1 MLSTTIEK
9 GISIDLIDTPC
20 LLVDLDVVDKNLE
33 SLFQKFRYRKVN
45 VRPHLKTVKSPEFAK
60 LLVKAGAA
68 GVCTAKVSEA
78 EVMAA
83 AGIEDIL
90 ITTEIIGTAKVERL
104 TRLIAKYPQIKVV
117 IDSQTGIEAMQQAA
131 TDANIKLNV
140 LIELNV
146 GQNRAGAEPGEPALK
161 LADTIAKQPNL
172 HLLGVQGYEGHL
184 QLLTDEGER
193 KRLCADAMEKLL
205 GTVKLLRE
213 KGHPIEVITSG
224 GTGTA
229 EYCADAG
236 VNEVQAGSFVFMDG
250 AYRRAIG
257 ERYGHALTVIS
268 TVISKPAENR
278 CVIDAGFKS
287 LSTDSGNAE
296 LKVSPDI
303 SYRPAGDEHGILE
316 SASGSLP
323 FNIGDR
329 VELIPSHI
337 DTTVNLHDYY
347 YCHRGGKLEHVWKLS
362 ARGKVQ

>member
-1 MLSTTIEK
+1 MHPTTIKK
-9 GISIDLIDTPC
+9 GISIDLIDTPL
-20 LLVDLDVVDKNLE
+20 LLVDMDIVDKNLA
-33 SLFQKFRYRKVN
+33 SLFQKFRNKKVN

-60 LLVKAGAA
+60 LLLEAGAI

-83 AGIEDIL
+83 AGIDDIL
-90 ITTEIIGTAKVERL
+90 ITTEIIGAAKVNRL
-104 TRLIAKYPQIKVV
+104 TGLIAKHPKIKVV
-117 IDSQTGIEAMQQAA
+117 VDSTVGIDAMQQAA
-131 TDANIKLNV
+131 SEAQMNLDV

-146 GQNRAGAEPGEPALK
+146 GQNRAGAQPGEPALK
-161 LADTIAKQPNL
+161 LANLIAKRSNL

-184 QLLTDEGER
+184 QLLTDDDER
-193 KRLCADAMEKLL
+193 KRLCAEAMEKLMS
-205 GTVKLLRE
+205 TVRLLRDN
-213 KGHPIEVITSG
+213 GHEIEVITSG

-236 VNEVQAGSFVFMDG
+236 VNEVQPGSFVFMDI

-257 ERYGHALTVIS
+257 ERYGHALSVVS

-278 CVIDAGFKS
+278 CVVDAGFKS

-296 LKVSPDI
+296 LKMQSDI

-316 SASGSLP
+316 CASGSLCLS
-323 FNIGDR
+323 IGDR
-329 VELIPSHI
+329 VELLPSHI

-347 YCHRGGKLEHVWKLS
+347 YCHRGGKLEHVWKLA